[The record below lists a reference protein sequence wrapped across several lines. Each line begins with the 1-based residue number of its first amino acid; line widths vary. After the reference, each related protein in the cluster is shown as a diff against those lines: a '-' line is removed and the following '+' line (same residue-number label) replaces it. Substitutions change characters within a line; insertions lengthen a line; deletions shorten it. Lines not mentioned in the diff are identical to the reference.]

1 MTEEQLRELRR
12 HTHCALEGWAED
24 GGIMIPTE
32 PDPHAREMIRR
43 DLKIALRVIT
53 LVLEDPTTTPR

>member
-1 MTEEQLRELRR
+1 MLTEAELIELRR

-24 GGIMIPTE
+24 GGIMIPTVD
-32 PDPHAREMIRR
+32 DPHEREMIRR

-53 LVLEDPTTTPR
+53 RILGEPTRA